1 MKYVVRA
8 IKYFAYLAII
18 LCIFIVLL
26 SLFGLVG
33 NNLNEIFRDGARSL
47 WKIGGILVV
56 FAALY
61 PRLGFGTRNVFIPGS
76 FSEIRGD
83 VVDVMHDRGY
93 VLEAEEG
100 ENLKFR
106 LQSPVMRVFRM
117 LEDRVTFTRTA
128 TGFEL
133 EGPSKDLVRIVSA
146 LEYKFRSDN

>member
-26 SLFGLVG
+26 SVFGLVG
-33 NNLNEIFRDGARSL
+33 HTLDEIFKEGAHSL
-47 WKIGGILVV
+47 LKIGGILVV

-61 PRLGFGTRNVFIPGS
+61 PRLGFGTRNAFIPGS
-76 FSEIRGD
+76 YGEIRGG

-93 VLEAEEG
+93 VLENEEG

-117 LEDRVTFTRTA
+117 LEDRITFTRTA

-133 EGPSKDLVRIVSA
+133 EGPSKDLVRITNA
-146 LEYKFRSDN
+146 LEYKFRAE

>member
-1 MKYVVRA
+1 MKYLVRA

-26 SLFGLVG
+26 SVFGLVG
-33 NNLNEIFRDGARSL
+33 HGLDGIFKDGSQSL
-47 WKIGGILVV
+47 LKIGGILVV

-61 PRLGFGTRNVFIPGS
+61 PRLGFGTRKVFIPGAYG
-76 FSEIRGD
+76 EIRGG

-100 ENLKFR
+100 DDLKFR

-117 LEDRVTFTRTA
+117 LEDRITFTRTA
-128 TGFEL
+128 TGFDL
-133 EGPSKDLVRIVSA
+133 EGPTKDLVRVANA
-146 LEYKFRSDN
+146 LEYRFREE

>member
-18 LCIFIVLL
+18 LCVFIVLL
-26 SLFGLVG
+26 SLFGLIG
-33 NNLNEIFRDGARSL
+33 NSVDEIFKDGAQSL
-47 WKIGGILVV
+47 LKIAGILVV

-76 FSEIRGD
+76 YEQIHGG
-83 VVDVMHDRGY
+83 VIDVMHERGY
-93 VLEAEEG
+93 VLENEEG

-106 LQSPVMRVFRM
+106 LQSPVTRVFRM

-133 EGPSKDLVRIVSA
+133 EGPTKDLVRVANA
-146 LEYKFRSDN
+146 LEYKFRVE